1 MVRPLRIQYAG
12 AWYHITCRGNERA
25 RIFRSDKDR
34 HKFLELLDERAQE
47 FSLEVHGYCV
57 MDNHFHFL
65 LRTRL
70 PNLAK
75 FMQRFNTAYIMYFN
89 KKYGRAGHLYQGRYK
104 AILVDADSYLLE
116 LSRYMHLN
124 PVRLRRFKGV
134 PFEEK
139 VRTLE
144 QYPWSSYSAYI
155 GRQEIPFLYKDIVLG
170 MIGGNG
176 RERYRLYREFALI
189 GLRQGI
195 KNPLREKKAQ
205 AVLGDDRFIA
215 RVYEEQVKGREDEK
229 EYSKVGEIVPEQSI
243 ERIASE
249 VAREFGLKPEFLLQR
264 YMRGPAR
271 QALVELSCRHAGAR
285 LGMHGVAKILGV
297 SVAALHLSRRRL
309 RQRMREDKGLIQRI
323 EKIETIL
330 RK

>member
-1 MVRPLRIQYAG
+1 
-12 AWYHITCRGNERA
+12 
-25 RIFRSDKDR
+25 
-34 HKFLELLDERAQE
+34 
-47 FSLEVHGYCV
+47 
-57 MDNHFHFL
+57 
-65 LRTRL
+65 
-70 PNLAK
+70 
-75 FMQRFNTAYIMYFN
+75 
-89 KKYGRAGHLYQGRYK
+89 
-104 AILVDADSYLLE
+104 
-116 LSRYMHLN
+116 MHLN